1 MFGSLGNHFIP
12 LVPLRLGCLLK
23 PIDLKVSPKYKG
35 SQHSIFHVFCP
46 QHDTVIVR
54 RKNSNSSEVPGRF
67 LAFVLFV
74 VLEDLTE
81 HLQLNRT
88 KSKNPKPSTGRPM
101 VFLIEI
107 PNSPTHSRQAP
118 VVEERSDSIGV
129 GTHRLGFRRSEVWDL
144 KVEGFRS

>member
-1 MFGSLGNHFIP
+1 MTKSVYAERIGTL
-12 LVPLRLGCLLK
+12 
-23 PIDLKVSPKYKG
+23 
-35 SQHSIFHVFCP
+35 Q
-46 QHDTVIVR
+46 
-54 RKNSNSSEVPGRF
+54 VPGRF
-67 LAFVLFV
+67 LAFVLLV

-88 KSKNPKPSTGRPM
+88 KSKNPKPSTGRPPYDL
-101 VFLIEI
+101 LIEI
-107 PNSPTHSRQAP
+107 PNRPTHSRQAP